1 MELEQDL
8 DALPRRQA
16 SIQHHAEQK
25 QMARQTLRLL
35 LVHVPED
42 NRTTT
47 SMPMSSTHVRLTS
60 GLWTQVTV
68 HWQLFCIRSKGI
80 ANTALMFQ
88 PIHVNQACML
98 LQVAPN
104 PAERGE
110 SVPGIAWR
118 HLDMAEDEMRALR
131 EVHTTAGWDS
141 DACTDLQHH

>member
-1 MELEQDL
+1 M
-8 DALPRRQA
+8 
-16 SIQHHAEQK
+16 
-25 QMARQTLRLL
+25 
-35 LVHVPED
+35 
-42 NRTTT
+42 
-47 SMPMSSTHVRLTS
+47 
-60 GLWTQVTV
+60 WTQVTV

-110 SVPGIAWR
+110 CVPGIAWR

-131 EVHTTAGWDS
+131 AVHTTAGWDS
-141 DACTDLQHH
+141 DACTDLQDH